1 MAYRNSHRLGEEQR
15 GFVQRL
21 AAKMRNP
28 FVLVA
33 LGLVAFLSVTS
44 DASKFFTLFQTER
57 DIRYAGRLPNS
68 LLTVNYPYTLMRG
81 VVQEQPVTPE
91 TDVPFFW
98 HPHKRDRRIVKN
110 AVTSCYGVEVIELET
125 LDAINKAKEVDLA
138 ARPGGNFALTSPYL
152 REVAELFSPAHLGR
166 ASCYFRHPLDYD
178 LFDHRPTYELKDNW
192 LVRFLLNDGTTV
204 LDFRE
209 LGKCRER
216 RMLYLDTK
224 LSYICCLT
232 GFAKQIV
239 REVCVASPM
248 DKIAVTIKRYAD
260 YMGWELKGSEDCV
273 EDAVEAEEVEP
284 KILDH
289 HSEEWQE
296 FYKDNKYDCQLYEF
310 SQQTW
315 RAQIQTII
323 PLSLQLKRAKGSEEE
338 EEEE

>member
-98 HPHKRDRRIVKN
+98 HPHKRDRRIVRK
-110 AVTSCYGVEVIELET
+110 AVTSCYGIEVIELES
-125 LDAINKAKEVDLA
+125 LDAIKKAKEVDLA
-138 ARPGGNFALTSPYL
+138 ARQGGNFALTSPYL

-178 LFDHRPTYELKDNW
+178 LFDGRPTYELKDNW
-192 LVRFLLNDGTTV
+192 LVRFLLNDGTTI

-209 LGKCRER
+209 L
-216 RMLYLDTK
+216 
-224 LSYICCLT
+224 

-273 EDAVEAEEVEP
+273 EDAVEEEEVEP
-284 KILDH
+284 KVLDH
-289 HSEEWQE
+289 HSEEWLE

-323 PLSLQLKRAKGSEEE
+323 PLSLQVKRAKGSEEE